1 VYIVNK
7 KQIGKWESDT
17 SHTYRFTRCKILLKK
32 CSAAIFPQN
41 PSTWKENRSKHANIH
56 LVPYCSFLF
65 LSNQIYVYMIETMSF
80 LAVTTYETM
89 TSHSERRQVIPL
101 KHKGMGI
108 FRSLIFLW
116 FWLDQGSNTRS
127 TTLEASNL
135 TITSSMRSNITKKW
149 PCSKSK

>member
-1 VYIVNK
+1 MNLISRLRRLSSQTMRIQSCMFATIFLSCRWILGKYCCTALFQQYFASCKSVRMWCIAFSFTNLFLVY
-7 KQIGKWESDT
+7 
-17 SHTYRFTRCKILLKK
+17 
-32 CSAAIFPQN
+32 
-41 PSTWKENRSKHANIH
+41 NIH

-108 FRSLIFLW
+108 FRSLIFVHCCR
-116 FWLDQGSNTRS
+116 Q
-127 TTLEASNL
+127 
-135 TITSSMRSNITKKW
+135 
-149 PCSKSK
+149 